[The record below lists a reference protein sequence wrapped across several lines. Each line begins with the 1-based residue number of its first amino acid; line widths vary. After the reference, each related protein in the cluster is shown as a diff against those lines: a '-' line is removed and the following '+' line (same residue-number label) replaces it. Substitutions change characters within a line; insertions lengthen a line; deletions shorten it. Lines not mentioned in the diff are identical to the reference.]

1 MICKT
6 ELRKTECALLF
17 VEKERRLKKLTRVIM
32 FGYNMCD
39 FVATCVVVEK
49 TQGEHELKN
58 ITSLGIRRRYIN
70 NF

>member
-1 MICKT
+1 
-6 ELRKTECALLF
+6 
-17 VEKERRLKKLTRVIM
+17 M